1 MSSQSDNDVDQK
13 IKTTKKQIVE
23 IMTYLEG
30 LKSMTDDLVLSR
42 HIFPSIFHHISNIYK
57 EVLKADPATL
67 DATTSYVRQ
76 KLQAR
81 GDVYHPP
88 MYAFRRKSKKS
99 TRKGKKSMRKT
110 KRSARK

>member
-1 MSSQSDNDVDQK
+1 MSSPSDIDVDQK

-30 LKSMTDDLVLSR
+30 LKSMTDDLSR
-42 HIFPSIFHHISNIYK
+42 HIFPSIFHHISNIYI
-57 EVLKADPATL
+57 EVLKADPVTL
-67 DATTSYVRQ
+67 DATTSYVRK

-81 GDVYHPP
+81 GDVYPP
-88 MYAFRRKSKKS
+88 MHAFRRKSKKS

>member
-1 MSSQSDNDVDQK
+1 MSSPSDNIDVDQK
-13 IKTTKKQIVE
+13 IKTTKKQIVK

-30 LKSMTDDLVLSR
+30 LKSMTDDLSR
-42 HIFPSIFHHISNIYK
+42 HIFPSIFHHISNIYI
-57 EVLKADPATL
+57 EYLKADPVTL

-81 GDVYHPP
+81 GDVYK
-88 MYAFRRKSKKS
+88 FRRKSKKS

>member
-1 MSSQSDNDVDQK
+1 MYNFYIFILNKMSSQSDNDVDQK

-57 EVLKADPATL
+57 E
-67 DATTSYVRQ
+67 RQ
-76 KLQAR
+76 
-81 GDVYHPP
+81 V
-88 MYAFRRKSKKS
+88 
-99 TRKGKKSMRKT
+99 
-110 KRSARK
+110 